1 MRAKKDLTKTDREA
15 ILQQLMAHLVDSKKL
30 IRGALNKIA
39 LDFGVHRGTVQ
50 RVWKRANVDLDN
62 TLRPCSDISS
72 RKKNSG
78 RNLKHANVADRLRAI
93 PKGRRATFRSIA
105 AAMGISRTTLHRYY
119 RRGIFTKYTSS
130 VRPALTA
137 ANKVTLNN
145 NFLTLQGCMRETI
158 CAQGSNAYKIPH
170 IGKAKLMARGMLP
183 EVLVVDRD
191 VVELGFQQ
199 LDESDV
205 SAKFEELAVEVSEAM
220 EMCDFSSQLEKLIV
234 NDELEEDPG
243 VELGDLLDL
252 THLF

>member
-1 MRAKKDLTKTDREA
+1 MNGGDVLLSKCNATNVNQKWVVNDITGQIHHATHLGFCLSASDEVDALVYLLWCDKKDTNQQWNLKLDYFEA
-15 ILQQLMAHLVDSKKL
+15 KKL

-39 LDFGVHRGTVQ
+39 LDFGLHRGTVQ

-78 RNLKHANVADRLRAI
+78 RRT
-93 PKGRRATFRSIA
+93 TFRSI
-105 AAMGISRTTLHRYY
+105 
-119 RRGIFTKYTSS
+119 
-130 VRPALTA
+130 
-137 ANKVTLNN
+137 TLNN
-145 NFLTLQGCMRETI
+145 LLTLQGCMRETI

-199 LDESDV
+199 LDEYDV

>member
-39 LDFGVHRGTVQ
+39 LDFGVNRGTVQ

-62 TLRPCSDISS
+62 KLRPCSDISS

-93 PKGRRATFRSIA
+93 PKGRRTTFRSIA
-105 AAMGISRTTLHRYY
+105 AAMGIPRTTLHRYY

-130 VRPALTA
+130 
-137 ANKVTLNN
+137 TLNN

-199 LDESDV
+199 LDESDI

>member
-1 MRAKKDLTKTDREA
+1 MRAKKELTKTDREA

-93 PKGRRATFRSIA
+93 PKGRRTTFRSIA
-105 AAMGISRTTLHRYY
+105 AAMGIPRTTLHRYY

-130 VRPALTA
+130 
-137 ANKVTLNN
+137 TLNN

-199 LDESDV
+199 LDESDI